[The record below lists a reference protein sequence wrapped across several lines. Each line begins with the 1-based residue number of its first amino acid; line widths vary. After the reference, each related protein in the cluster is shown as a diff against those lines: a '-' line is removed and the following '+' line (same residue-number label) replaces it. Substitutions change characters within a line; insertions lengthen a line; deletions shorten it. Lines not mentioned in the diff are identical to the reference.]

1 MKEKFNEGLQPVNN
15 VKDFVSIAMK
25 SEPTAAIAWLGIT
38 TLIDLVANPLTEP
51 GINRDGVRYVLERV
65 EWYWELA
72 QLLLDPGKVDG
83 SIIRLQSLLRRN
95 VIKLYKKLLLYQMQS
110 VCLYNKH
117 WAAVIV
123 RDLFKGDD
131 WQNKVDSIK
140 KAEAS
145 LRDDVNQHNSE
156 ELKSRLRRIDNT
168 LGRLRLDVK
177 AVESAVQV
185 QTQVLRQVHHDENDQ
200 KCLQDLRIV
209 DPEAHK
215 ENIEKTIGGLLKDSY
230 YWILDHDDF
239 RRFRNDPESR
249 LLWIKGD
256 PGKGKTM
263 LLCGIIN
270 HLKQETSQVLSFY
283 FCQATQSELRSAVS
297 VLRGLLW
304 LLCDR
309 QSQLTS
315 FVRSKYDNQGSKLFE
330 DGYAFESL
338 KRIFLDMLKDPCLRE
353 AVFVVD
359 ALDECSDDSRKD
371 LIDFILEASRHSSSK
386 WVVSSRNLPSIEV
399 QFQDSENIRDD
410 VRNKLLLKANDT
422 FLWVALVCKELA
434 RPEVKARNTIDK
446 LDSIPGGLSELYQR
460 MLEQA
465 FMSEDGDICRKILAT
480 ECITYRPISLDELRT
495 LVADT
500 KDFSDKELKEVIG
513 ECGSFLTLQ
522 EDIVYFVHQ
531 SAQDFLTDSAKS
543 DIFPSGIQDQHYLI
557 FRRSL
562 DALMTL
568 TRNIYNLEFSG
579 DLCTEI
585 SCPKPDPLSHLR
597 YSCLH
602 WVDHLEVIKGNR
614 NQSDDEAISRFIGKR
629 FLYWLEA
636 LSLQGQMPQGVKAV
650 QTLKE
655 IITNTAAPGLDS
667 LVEDARRYVLSHGGV
682 IAIAP
687 LQAYASALVFS
698 PEYSRIR
705 ELFKKEEPDWM
716 VLKPRMGADW
726 NACLQT
732 LEGHGDRVTSVVFS
746 ADGQRLASG
755 SDDKTVKIWDA
766 ATGRVFDDYGASWLT
781 DGRNREI
788 LAGTHDALLRQI
800 EERADLRQVFVR
812 LDPDGGVRLCPK
824 AIAIYEAHV
833 QEFLKRMLAP
843 ISVPSGPPLRS
854 PELLSIT
861 YINTG
866 ARRRSVFL
874 WEKMVMIYVRYSK
887 SQEQTGEEKDNIRFL
902 PPAVGN
908 LLLTYLARPLFPGTA
923 EESASQSSHFYCL
936 LANRVQ
942 FLREQSS
949 VIGQSTSIARAT
961 LCELL
966 AIKILR
972 NFHDDNPCLDG
983 LLLLSKILVQG
994 FDPFHGAPPEVE
1006 QYGRYP
1012 QWPIQKR
1019 GGHERKLTAL
1029 ELAIISESK
1038 TFASSSGCRR
1048 VIDAVYRGKIVYTP
1062 LSFVDILPNHYEYL
1076 PVSLYEPRKAPLL
1089 DHHRLAV
1096 PRTRY
1101 IIELVHYIILTF
1113 LYVCTMRYRDPENL
1127 TGNEVVF
1134 ILYSAGWV
1142 LHELAAIIEHGWM
1155 IHSQTLWSFL
1165 DLSYTVIFMA
1175 YITVRAYELDVSSV
1189 QNGLAHNILCL
1200 AAPILLARLAFN
1212 ILPDHI
1218 VFISLHA
1225 MMKEFLILT
1234 FLAIWCFTGFLLALQ
1249 WLSPGDGS
1257 IPNDFT
1263 IIKWLLWIWFGL
1275 DGTGIEE
1282 SVQFHVILG
1291 PALTITFAFLGN
1303 TLFLTILVSL
1313 LTNRFSTIVTSEDVE
1328 IQFRK
1333 TVLTFEGVKSDAI
1346 FTYPPPFNLF
1356 ALLILL
1362 PIKQFLSPLE
1372 FYSIHVFLVRLVNAP
1387 LLFCVGFYERRR
1399 LWTFGPDAAKV
1410 SRMWKFTGFSPH
1422 GDIQAVFEVEA
1433 PAEVLREANELDG
1446 LSEMGF
1452 SDGDAVS
1459 RLSREREIRAP
1470 VVFNLSNAGT

>member
-1 MKEKFNEGLQPVNN
+1 MSQDLDGLSSNFRNIVERDEPDESTLLNDATASFEIETDTEREGEWPQPSIFVTLHRIRKLVLASIDDPYSLEQLKSPRVNH
-15 VKDFVSIAMK
+15 
-25 SEPTAAIAWLGIT
+25 L
-38 TLIDLVANPLTEP
+38 
-51 GINRDGVRYVLERV
+51 
-65 EWYWELA
+65 
-72 QLLLDPGKVDG
+72 
-83 SIIRLQSLLRRN
+83 
-95 VIKLYKKLLLYQMQS
+95 
-110 VCLYNKH
+110 
-117 WAAVIV
+117 IV
-123 RDLFKGDD
+123 RPL
-131 WQNKVDSIK
+131 VD
-140 KAEAS
+140 
-145 LRDDVNQHNSE
+145 
-156 ELKSRLRRIDNT
+156 RLY
-168 LGRLRLDVK
+168 
-177 AVESAVQV
+177 
-185 QTQVLRQVHHDENDQ
+185 DENNYS
-200 KCLQDLRIV
+200 IV
-209 DPEAHK
+209 
-215 ENIEKTIGGLLKDSY
+215 
-230 YWILDHDDF
+230 
-239 RRFRNDPESR
+239 
-249 LLWIKGD
+249 
-256 PGKGKTM
+256 
-263 LLCGIIN
+263 
-270 HLKQETSQVLSFY
+270 
-283 FCQATQSELRSAVS
+283 
-297 VLRGLLW
+297 
-304 LLCDR
+304 
-309 QSQLTS
+309 
-315 FVRSKYDNQGSKLFE
+315 
-330 DGYAFESL
+330 
-338 KRIFLDMLKDPCLRE
+338 
-353 AVFVVD
+353 
-359 ALDECSDDSRKD
+359 
-371 LIDFILEASRHSSSK
+371 
-386 WVVSSRNLPSIEV
+386 
-399 QFQDSENIRDD
+399 
-410 VRNKLLLKANDT
+410 
-422 FLWVALVCKELA
+422 
-434 RPEVKARNTIDK
+434 
-446 LDSIPGGLSELYQR
+446 
-460 MLEQA
+460 
-465 FMSEDGDICRKILAT
+465 
-480 ECITYRPISLDELRT
+480 
-495 LVADT
+495 
-500 KDFSDKELKEVIG
+500 
-513 ECGSFLTLQ
+513 
-522 EDIVYFVHQ
+522 
-531 SAQDFLTDSAKS
+531 
-543 DIFPSGIQDQHYLI
+543 
-557 FRRSL
+557 
-562 DALMTL
+562 
-568 TRNIYNLEFSG
+568 
-579 DLCTEI
+579 
-585 SCPKPDPLSHLR
+585 
-597 YSCLH
+597 
-602 WVDHLEVIKGNR
+602 
-614 NQSDDEAISRFIGKR
+614 
-629 FLYWLEA
+629 
-636 LSLQGQMPQGVKAV
+636 
-650 QTLKE
+650 
-655 IITNTAAPGLDS
+655 
-667 LVEDARRYVLSHGGV
+667 
-682 IAIAP
+682 
-687 LQAYASALVFS
+687 
-698 PEYSRIR
+698 
-705 ELFKKEEPDWM
+705 
-716 VLKPRMGADW
+716 
-726 NACLQT
+726 
-732 LEGHGDRVTSVVFS
+732 
-746 ADGQRLASG
+746 
-755 SDDKTVKIWDA
+755 
-766 ATGRVFDDYGASWLT
+766 
-781 DGRNREI
+781 
-788 LAGTHDALLRQI
+788 
-800 EERADLRQVFVR
+800 
-812 LDPDGGVRLCPK
+812 
-824 AIAIYEAHV
+824 
-833 QEFLKRMLAP
+833 
-843 ISVPSGPPLRS
+843 
-854 PELLSIT
+854 
-861 YINTG
+861 
-866 ARRRSVFL
+866 
-874 WEKMVMIYVRYSK
+874 
-887 SQEQTGEEKDNIRFL
+887 
-902 PPAVGN
+902 
-908 LLLTYLARPLFPGTA
+908 
-923 EESASQSSHFYCL
+923 YCL

>member
-215 ENIEKTIGGLLKDSY
+215 ENIEKTKGGLLKDSY

-399 QFQDSENIRDD
+399 QFQDSENIRVPLELNKDSISQADD

-766 ATGRVFDDYGASWLT
+766 ATGVCEQTLNVGRVLYHLSFDPTS
-781 DGRNREI
+781 N
-788 LAGTHDALLRQI
+788 ALLSTDI
-800 EERADLRQVFVR
+800 GLLN
-812 LDPDGGVRLCPK
+812 LDRP
-824 AIAIYEAHV
+824 A
-833 QEFLKRMLAP
+833 
-843 ISVPSGPPLRS
+843 
-854 PELLSIT
+854 
-861 YINTG
+861 
-866 ARRRSVFL
+866 
-874 WEKMVMIYVRYSK
+874 
-887 SQEQTGEEKDNIRFL
+887 L
-902 PPAVGN
+902 PPVINDRSTEITLPRVSHSGW
-908 LLLTYLARPLFPGTA
+908 GI
-923 EESASQSSHFYCL
+923 SA
-936 LANRVQ
+936 
-942 FLREQSS
+942 
-949 VIGQSTSIARAT
+949 
-961 LCELL
+961 
-966 AIKILR
+966 
-972 NFHDDNPCLDG
+972 DG
-983 LLLLSKILVQG
+983 EWIVEDGKKMLWL
-994 FDPFHGAPPEVE
+994 PPD
-1006 QYGRYP
+1006 Y
-1012 QWPIQKR
+1012 R
-1019 GGHERKLTAL
+1019 GGMP
-1029 ELAIISESK
+1029 AIGRSTVAIGYH
-1038 TFASSSGCRR
+1038 SGR
-1048 VIDAVYRGKIVYTP
+1048 V
-1062 LSFVDILPNHYEYL
+1062 
-1076 PVSLYEPRKAPLL
+1076 
-1089 DHHRLAV
+1089 
-1096 PRTRY
+1096 
-1101 IIELVHYIILTF
+1101 LVL
-1113 LYVCTMRYRDPENL
+1113 
-1127 TGNEVVF
+1127 
-1134 ILYSAGWV
+1134 
-1142 LHELAAIIEHGWM
+1142 
-1155 IHSQTLWSFL
+1155 
-1165 DLSYTVIFMA
+1165 
-1175 YITVRAYELDVSSV
+1175 
-1189 QNGLAHNILCL
+1189 
-1200 AAPILLARLAFN
+1200 
-1212 ILPDHI
+1212 
-1218 VFISLHA
+1218 
-1225 MMKEFLILT
+1225 K
-1234 FLAIWCFTGFLLALQ
+1234 
-1249 WLSPGDGS
+1249 
-1257 IPNDFT
+1257 
-1263 IIKWLLWIWFGL
+1263 
-1275 DGTGIEE
+1275 
-1282 SVQFHVILG
+1282 
-1291 PALTITFAFLGN
+1291 
-1303 TLFLTILVSL
+1303 
-1313 LTNRFSTIVTSEDVE
+1313 
-1328 IQFRK
+1328 
-1333 TVLTFEGVKSDAI
+1333 
-1346 FTYPPPFNLF
+1346 
-1356 ALLILL
+1356 
-1362 PIKQFLSPLE
+1362 
-1372 FYSIHVFLVRLVNAP
+1372 
-1387 LLFCVGFYERRR
+1387 FC
-1399 LWTFGPDAAKV
+1399 
-1410 SRMWKFTGFSPH
+1410 
-1422 GDIQAVFEVEA
+1422 
-1433 PAEVLREANELDG
+1433 
-1446 LSEMGF
+1446 
-1452 SDGDAVS
+1452 
-1459 RLSREREIRAP
+1459 
-1470 VVFNLSNAGT
+1470 

>member
-1 MKEKFNEGLQPVNN
+1 MELEDLFYYDPSWRIIVCKQCGVVPQTNIARHIRRHHNATRAFKVASIKLFERSLDHLPLIRDADEIYIRRQIWNEAYDKVKDDEPDTVDAYEKILSAQLAAGDADPSADRNPINIIAENAEARQAQMKTLVGQGLDKTEKEARMKEKFNEGLQPVNN

-95 VIKLYKKLLLYQMQS
+95 VIKLYKKLLLYQMQ
-110 VCLYNKH
+110 
-117 WAAVIV
+117 
-123 RDLFKGDD
+123 RDD

-185 QTQVLRQVHHDENDQ
+185 QTQVLRQIHHDENDQ

-215 ENIEKTIGGLLKDSY
+215 ENIEKTKGGLLKDAY

-399 QFQDSENIRDD
+399 QFQDSENIRVPLELNKDSISQAVMMFIEYKVEQLARKKIYHPKTKDD

-650 QTLKE
+650 QTLKG
-655 IITNTAAPGLDS
+655 IITNTAVPGLDS

-705 ELFKKEEPDWM
+705 ELFKKEVPDWIIS
-716 VLKPRMGADW
+716 KPKMEANWD
-726 NACLQT
+726 ACLQT
-732 LEGHGDRVTSVVFS
+732 LEGHDGSVRSVVFSVDGQRLASSSNDKTVKIWDSHSGECLKTLEGHDGWVRSVVFS
-746 ADGQRLASG
+746 ADGQRLASSSYDNTVKVWDVHSG
-755 SDDKTVKIWDA
+755 ECLKTLEGHDDWVLSVVFSADGQRLASSSGDKTVKIWDSHSGECLK
-766 ATGRVFDDYGASWLT
+766 TLEGH
-781 DGRNREI
+781 DGW
-788 LAGTHDALLRQI
+788 
-800 EERADLRQVFVR
+800 V
-812 LDPDGGVRLCPK
+812 
-824 AIAIYEAHV
+824 
-833 QEFLKRMLAP
+833 
-843 ISVPSGPPLRS
+843 
-854 PELLSIT
+854 
-861 YINTG
+861 
-866 ARRRSVFL
+866 RSVVF
-874 WEKMVMIYVRYSK
+874 
-887 SQEQTGEEKDNIRFL
+887 
-902 PPAVGN
+902 
-908 LLLTYLARPLFPGTA
+908 
-923 EESASQSSHFYCL
+923 SAD
-936 LANRVQ
+936 
-942 FLREQSS
+942 
-949 VIGQSTSIARAT
+949 GQR
-961 LCELL
+961 L
-966 AIKILR
+966 
-972 NFHDDNPCLDG
+972 
-983 LLLLSKILVQG
+983 
-994 FDPFHGAPPEVE
+994 
-1006 QYGRYP
+1006 
-1012 QWPIQKR
+1012 
-1019 GGHERKLTAL
+1019 
-1029 ELAIISESK
+1029 
-1038 TFASSSGCRR
+1038 ASSSGDNTVKVWDVHSGECLKTLKVNR
-1048 VIDAVYRGKIVYTP
+1048 VLTVDSTNNHCLYTEMGP
-1062 LSFVDILPNHYEYL
+1062 LKLNLPPL
-1076 PVSLYEPRKAPLL
+1076 PLATDGQTMPVSRGTSHSGYGISTDNIWILKDRKRVLWLP
-1089 DHHRLAV
+1089 
-1096 PRTRY
+1096 P
-1101 IIELVHYIILTF
+1101 E
-1113 LYVCTMRYRDPENL
+1113 YR
-1127 TGNEVVF
+1127 
-1134 ILYSAGWV
+1134 
-1142 LHELAAIIEHGWM
+1142 
-1155 IHSQTLWSFL
+1155 
-1165 DLSYTVIFMA
+1165 
-1175 YITVRAYELDVSSV
+1175 SSV
-1189 QNGLAHNILCL
+1189 SAVEKSTVAIGCRSGRVL
-1200 AAPILLARLAFN
+1200 
-1212 ILPDHI
+1212 
-1218 VFISLHA
+1218 V
-1225 MMKEFLILT
+1225 MK
-1234 FLAIWCFTGFLLALQ
+1234 
-1249 WLSPGDGS
+1249 
-1257 IPNDFT
+1257 
-1263 IIKWLLWIWFGL
+1263 
-1275 DGTGIEE
+1275 
-1282 SVQFHVILG
+1282 
-1291 PALTITFAFLGN
+1291 
-1303 TLFLTILVSL
+1303 
-1313 LTNRFSTIVTSEDVE
+1313 FS
-1328 IQFRK
+1328 
-1333 TVLTFEGVKSDAI
+1333 
-1346 FTYPPPFNLF
+1346 
-1356 ALLILL
+1356 
-1362 PIKQFLSPLE
+1362 
-1372 FYSIHVFLVRLVNAP
+1372 
-1387 LLFCVGFYERRR
+1387 
-1399 LWTFGPDAAKV
+1399 
-1410 SRMWKFTGFSPH
+1410 
-1422 GDIQAVFEVEA
+1422 
-1433 PAEVLREANELDG
+1433 
-1446 LSEMGF
+1446 
-1452 SDGDAVS
+1452 
-1459 RLSREREIRAP
+1459 
-1470 VVFNLSNAGT
+1470 